1 MRFRAD
7 RGCGIFAALWLAALL
22 AASSPSA
29 QEVRLLVQSSPLAG
43 FRYHEAAAVFPE
55 LRLGDRLELAREPEN
70 VHDANAVRVQWH
82 GRKLGYVPRSQN
94 SALAWAMDRGETVT
108 ARVSSLARH
117 RNSRKRIQFEVY
129 VE

>member
-43 FRYHEAAAVFPE
+43 FRYHEAAAVFLLVATPYVV
-55 LRLGDRLELAREPEN
+55 LACGFPPPLLLGFIAGIALG
-70 VHDANAVRVQWH
+70 AV
-82 GRKLGYVPRSQN
+82 LGGAAGVGVRRRM
-94 SALAWAMDRGETVT
+94 AWA
-108 ARVSSLARH
+108 
-117 RNSRKRIQFEVY
+117 
-129 VE
+129 